1 MSTDFRGSLVRRG
14 PQGGRAGSAKAE
26 TTVVS
31 TAGPSIGRQIWNFVR
46 HYLEMCAAMCI
57 GGSLLRALF
66 LGGAS
71 WAGYDVGDDYPG
83 ITLLVIAVL
92 YTAPMAT
99 WMWFRG
105 MAWRP
110 NLEMSGAAIGLAV
123 AVIGLTWL
131 GVVPESSLATWQV
144 IFCGPACVVMFVV
157 MLFRLDVYTG
167 RAGHR

>member
-14 PQGGRAGSAKAE
+14 PQGGRSGSAKAE

-83 ITLLVIAVL
+83 ITLLVIAV
-92 YTAPMAT
+92 P
-99 WMWFRG
+99 
-105 MAWRP
+105 
-110 NLEMSGAAIGLAV
+110 
-123 AVIGLTWL
+123 WL
-131 GVVPESSLATWQV
+131 GGVPESRLATWQV